1 MDYAESVTETEYK
14 DAVNI
19 KFEKEENESKKQD
32 DLLTT
37 IENLL
42 SITGYKILDGDNSSI
57 IIRNPSKDIDYE
69 IKIEELIPQISDFY
83 EVCLYE

>member
-42 SITGYKILDGDNSSI
+42 SIAGYKILDGDNSSI

-69 IKIEELIPQISDFY
+69 IKIEELIS
-83 EVCLYE
+83 